1 MNNKF
6 TIDQPSKSETI
17 DPNSINRLYKINKM
31 LDFMA
36 IRSNDPRMTQKQ
48 ICKELKISDS
58 SIKRIRNEIE
68 MDSPYRRNDNKK
80 KKPNQ
85 TPDTTTETIKS
96 VTNKKSKNNVIKG
109 GNVYDIHTISGKELI
124 DQTFQDDKANSILE
138 NKPEDNK
145 KLITIARR
153 MIDNK

>member
-1 MNNKF
+1 MKW
-6 TIDQPSKSETI
+6 IVHIEG
-17 DPNSINRLYKINKM
+17 KI
-31 LDFMA
+31 
-36 IRSNDPRMTQKQ
+36 T
-48 ICKELKISDS
+48 
-58 SIKRIRNEIE
+58 KR
-68 MDSPYRRNDNKK
+68 

-145 KLITIARR
+145 KLTTIARR

>member
-6 TIDQPSKSETI
+6 TIDQLSKSETI

-58 SIKRIRNEIE
+58 SIKRIRNDIE
-68 MDSPYRRNDNKK
+68 MDSPYRRKNNKK
-80 KKPNQ
+80 KK
-85 TPDTTTETIKS
+85 T
-96 VTNKKSKNNVIKG
+96 
-109 GNVYDIHTISGKELI
+109 
-124 DQTFQDDKANSILE
+124 
-138 NKPEDNK
+138 
-145 KLITIARR
+145 
-153 MIDNK
+153 